1 MFKPSS
7 RFRRQRQLRGISKHR
22 EVSTAEVAC
31 VRLDIT
37 FAKTLLLWAWTSLL
51 GLVYVV
57 FDAPVLIERRV

>member
-7 RFRRQRQLRGISKHR
+7 RLCKHMQFRGISKHR
-22 EVSTAEVAC
+22 EDSTAVVAC

-51 GLVYVV
+51 GIVYVV

>member
-7 RFRRQRQLRGISKHR
+7 RLCRQIQFRGISKHR

-51 GLVYVV
+51 GIVYVV

>member
-7 RFRRQRQLRGISKHR
+7 RLCRQIQLRGISKHR

-51 GLVYVV
+51 GIVYVV